1 MPYTSMDHE
10 MNLPDIREDGEFWSC
25 GIYFG
30 GLSFCEILGGGAVFP
45 RRNLILFGP

>member
-1 MPYTSMDHE
+1 MPYTPMDHD

-30 GLSFCEILGGGAVFP
+30 GLSFCEILGGAVFP
-45 RRNLILFGP
+45 RRDLILFGP